1 MSPAS
6 PGARILILNFNNYE
20 LLDETMQKMI
30 ETYQWFIFTVVCT
43 NGSLGELWAK
53 NNGTNIEYFV
63 NKTDD
68 TTSIINQLV
77 KRTDYLVAKKKK
89 KNNFCRQLMMK
100 MKMENKHGEI
110 VKI

>member
-6 PGARILILNFNNYE
+6 PGARILILNFNDYE

-53 NNGTNIEYFV
+53 NNGAPIEYFV
-63 NKTDD
+63 IKTDD

-77 KRTDYLVAKKKK
+77 KRADYLVAAYDG

-100 MKMENKHGEI
+100 MKMEDKHGESVRI
-110 VKI
+110 